1 MNKKLVNEINN
12 YRRYMKHMGFLVEQ
26 EDEGGEENIDDLNLE
41 PTTADDAVADD
52 SMTAEVGADE
62 IGGDL
67 GADDMSGEEGDD
79 MALGG
84 DTENDPVSDTEE
96 EPVEDTEEVDVTD
109 LVDGQKNLEGKFED
123 TEKKISDTT
132 TKVDGMFTK
141 LDDLEAKIGELN
153 QLYDA
158 MNNLS
163 AKIEASR
170 PKKPEEKLELRSLD
184 SYPFNQKLTD
194 YFRDKEP
201 EMELSGKNEYVLTS
215 DEIEQGQTGD
225 VAKSFTPPV

>member
-52 SMTAEVGADE
+52 SITGEVGAED

-84 DTENDPVSDTEE
+84 DTEE

-109 LVDGQKNLEGKFED
+109 LVDGQKKLESKFED
-123 TEKKISDTT
+123 TEKKMSDTT
-132 TKVDGMFTK
+132 TKVDGMFSK

-201 EMELSGKNEYVLTS
+201 EMELSGKNDYVLTS
-215 DEIEQGQTGD
+215 DDVEQGQTSD

>member
-1 MNKKLVNEINN
+1 MDKKLLNEIEN

-26 EDEGGEENIDDLNLE
+26 EDQGGEENMDDLNLD
-41 PTTADDAVADD
+41 PIADDADD
-52 SMTAEVGADE
+52 SLTGEVGADDMPTGDE
-62 IGGDL
+62 SGGD
-67 GADDMSGEEGDD
+67 GSEDMD
-79 MALGG
+79 LGG
-84 DTENDPVSDTEE
+84 DDTMGDMDDEPIE
-96 EPVEDTEEVDVTD
+96 DEPVEDTEEVEVTD
-109 LVDGQKNLEGKFED
+109 LVDGQKNLESKFEN
-123 TEKKISDTT
+123 TEKKMSDTT
-132 TKVDGMFTK
+132 TKVDGMFSK
-141 LDDLEAKIGELN
+141 LDDLEAKIGELD

-163 AKIEASR
+163 AKIESSR

-201 EMELSGKNEYVLTS
+201 EMEVSGKNEYVLTS
-215 DEIEQGQTGD
+215 DDVEQGQTSD

>member
-1 MNKKLVNEINN
+1 MDKRLLNEIEN

-41 PTTADDAVADD
+41 PTAADDPVMDD
-52 SMTAEVGADE
+52 SITGEVGADE
-62 IGGDL
+62 MSDDEVGDM
-67 GADDMSGEEGDD
+67 DF
-79 MALGG
+79 GG
-84 DTENDPVSDTEE
+84 DTTNDTVSNTEE

-109 LVDGQKNLEGKFED
+109 LVDGQKNLESKFED
-123 TEKKISDTT
+123 TEKKMSDTT
-132 TKVDGMFTK
+132 TKVDGMFSK

-158 MNNLS
+158 INNLS

-201 EMELSGKNEYVLTS
+201 EMEISGKNDYVLTS
-215 DEIEQGQTGD
+215 DDVEQGQTSD